1 MTLVISAK
9 LFFPDIK
16 NIPPID
22 TVNPK
27 LCSALIKMIP
37 WLIWFLGWFD
47 SLADLIM
54 ISAWYQDDSLIDLM
68 IFFIREFFF
77 MKWLS
82 KWNVELQ
89 VWKLQEKLTHL
100 KEMKWSC
107 EKLHENLHEKLQ
119 EKLSEKLHEK
129 LQENIID
136 SAWH

>member
-1 MTLVISAK
+1 
-9 LFFPDIK
+9 
-16 NIPPID
+16 
-22 TVNPK
+22 
-27 LCSALIKMIP
+27 
-37 WLIWFLGWFD
+37 
-47 SLADLIM
+47 
-54 ISAWYQDDSLIDLM
+54 
-68 IFFIREFFF
+68 

-136 SAWH
+136 SAWQQDDSLIDLISDSAWH